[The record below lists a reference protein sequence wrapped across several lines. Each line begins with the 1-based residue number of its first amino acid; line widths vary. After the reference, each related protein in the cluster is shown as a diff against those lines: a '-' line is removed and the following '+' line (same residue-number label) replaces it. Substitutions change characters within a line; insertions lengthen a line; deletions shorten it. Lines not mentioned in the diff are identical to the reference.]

1 MEENMIQIETITNEK
16 EDEFVSDINYFLEKM
31 QEYQFVDIKYQIKSD
46 KEHLLYSAMI
56 IYKVD

>member
-1 MEENMIQIETITNEK
+1 MIQIETITNEK
-16 EDEFVSDINYFLEKM
+16 EDEFVADINYFLEKM